1 MDGQRIIT
9 SRESIVADDVPGSI
23 AIIGG
28 GAIGVEFA
36 YIYRMYGAD
45 VTIIEL
51 LPRIVPNEDEEISQ
65 QLERA
70 FTRHG
75 IKMQTGAGVTAAQ
88 PDATGV
94 TLTIEKDGA
103 TETARFDKV
112 LVAIGVQPNT
122 EDLGLESVGVA
133 TDRGYVT
140 IDDRMATNVPGIYAV
155 GDVTGKLALAHVAF
169 AQGVTAVEAIAG
181 EETQPLDYTFM
192 PRATYC
198 HPQVASFGLTEAQ
211 AREQGYDVKIG
222 RFNVQG
228 SGKAVAMGENDGLVK
243 LVIDANYGELLGG
256 HMCGPEVTELL
267 AELQMTHL
275 LEGTTLELGWAVHA
289 HPSVAEMVHEAALD
303 AEGPP
308 LPYVA
313 RRPHLIQTPRGS
325 PMLKAADVP
334 ELTKTDLLG
343 FYRQMKLIREFERE
357 SERQYT
363 RGNIKGFLH
372 VYNGEEAIA
381 VGAINTL
388 REDDYIVTHYRDHG
402 QALAR
407 GMGSKE
413 VMAELMGIHRLQQRQ
428 GRLHALFSSERN
440 FMGGYAI
447 VGGQLCIAA
456 GIGLAS
462 SIGAT
467 TRWFFAFSRRRR
479 HEGEFHEAMNLAA
492 IWNLPVIFFCEHNLY
507 GMGASSKETLVM
519 WDPSRDGRPY
529 GMDRYEVDG
538 NDVLEVRDL
547 MQKINAASAPA
558 RAPPSSSLAP
568 TACAAIPSPTRPTIA
583 PTMK

>member
-1 MDGQRIIT
+1 MATDSEYDVAVIGGGPGGYVAAIRAGQLGLKACVIEKEALGGVCLNWGCIPSKALLKNAEVVSYVQRADQFGLSFDNFHADYTVAVKRSRQVVDRMTRGVAFLLRKNNVEHIPGTARIAAANAIDVADSDGQTTRVRARNVIIATGARPRSIPPLPVDGQRIIT

-75 IKMQTGAGVTAAQ
+75 INMQTGAGVTAAQ
-88 PDATGV
+88 ADATGV

-103 TETARFDKV
+103 SETARFDKV

-122 EDLGLESVGVA
+122 ENLGLETVGVA
-133 TDRGYVT
+133 TDRGYIT

-222 RFNVQG
+222 RFNVQA

-303 AEGPP
+303 AEGR
-308 LPYVA
+308 A
-313 RRPHLIQTPRGS
+313 
-325 PMLKAADVP
+325 
-334 ELTKTDLLG
+334 
-343 FYRQMKLIREFERE
+343 
-357 SERQYT
+357 
-363 RGNIKGFLH
+363 LH
-372 VYNGEEAIA
+372 
-381 VGAINTL
+381 
-388 REDDYIVTHYRDHG
+388 
-402 QALAR
+402 
-407 GMGSKE
+407 M
-413 VMAELMGIHRLQQRQ
+413 
-428 GRLHALFSSERN
+428 
-440 FMGGYAI
+440 
-447 VGGQLCIAA
+447 
-456 GIGLAS
+456 
-462 SIGAT
+462 
-467 TRWFFAFSRRRR
+467 
-479 HEGEFHEAMNLAA
+479 
-492 IWNLPVIFFCEHNLY
+492 
-507 GMGASSKETLVM
+507 
-519 WDPSRDGRPY
+519 
-529 GMDRYEVDG
+529 
-538 NDVLEVRDL
+538 
-547 MQKINAASAPA
+547 
-558 RAPPSSSLAP
+558 
-568 TACAAIPSPTRPTIA
+568 
-583 PTMK
+583 